1 MSTTLA
7 VRRKDTPIPANENA
21 INILHLANLSAK
33 EPKSITEGINAMP
46 ETPATRPT
54 SIKLPL
60 RLIITKSG
68 IRILASPTD
77 TASGIRLNIHKDLA
91 IKNHRHSVTSLNGEV
106 NP

>member
-7 VRRKDTPIPANENA
+7 VRRKDMPIPAKENA
-21 INILHLANLSAK
+21 INILHLENLSAK
-33 EPKSITEGINAMP
+33 EPKNITEGINATP
-46 ETPATRPT
+46 ETPAISPT

-77 TASGIRLNIHKDLA
+77 TASGIKLNIHKDLT
-91 IKNHRHSVTSLNGEV
+91 IENQPSLGSF
-106 NP
+106 